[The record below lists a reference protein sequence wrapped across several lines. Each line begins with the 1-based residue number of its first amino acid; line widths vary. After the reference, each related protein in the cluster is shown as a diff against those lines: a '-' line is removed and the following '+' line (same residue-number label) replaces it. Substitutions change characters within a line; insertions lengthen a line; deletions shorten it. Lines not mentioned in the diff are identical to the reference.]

1 MKNLFI
7 HIGLPK
13 TGSSVL
19 QVFLA
24 KNAQK
29 LLSHS
34 YDYFRIG
41 QFDAGYNGLIASGN
55 GSQLS
60 RCLLPNEHP
69 SYLGSAYSVDNRRSF
84 LTHLRMNEVANGILS
99 SELFVEA
106 DKEKMISLI
115 DEIKALGISVKFIY
129 FIRSQDQILSS
140 MYIQQVKRHGCT
152 AQPDVHIMNNYK
164 RHSFLR
170 YNSYYTYLCSLVGK
184 ENIHV
189 NLYEKTIKEENIFR
203 VFLRNL
209 GIDDNSFTFDIAEV
223 NTSLSSKELI
233 IMLQLNRF
241 LPRMN
246 FSDLVVENS
255 IVAGLSRSGTR
266 HNFLKPE
273 QIEII
278 KAFFNEENSLI
289 SKRLFEGID
298 IFSPSAVG
306 ELFCF
311 KPEMI
316 EISDL
321 ISFFGGLLVGYD
333 KRISKLENGHSGMN
347 QTLEFSS
354 KKSL

>member
-1 MKNLFI
+1 MK
-7 HIGLPK
+7 
-13 TGSSVL
+13 
-19 QVFLA
+19 
-24 KNAQK
+24 
-29 LLSHS
+29 
-34 YDYFRIG
+34 
-41 QFDAGYNGLIASGN
+41 
-55 GSQLS
+55 
-60 RCLLPNEHP
+60 
-69 SYLGSAYSVDNRRSF
+69 
-84 LTHLRMNEVANGILS
+84 
-99 SELFVEA
+99 
-106 DKEKMISLI
+106 
-115 DEIKALGISVKFIY
+115 
-129 FIRSQDQILSS
+129 
-140 MYIQQVKRHGCT
+140 
-152 AQPDVHIMNNYK
+152 
-164 RHSFLR
+164 
-170 YNSYYTYLCSLVGK
+170 YNSYYTYLCSLVGE

-209 GIDDNSFTFDIAEV
+209 GIDDNSLTYDITEV

-298 IFSPSAVG
+298 IFSSSSEG

-333 KRISKLENGHSGMN
+333 KRISKLENDHSGMN
-347 QTLEFSS
+347 QT
-354 KKSL
+354 

>member
-13 TGSSVL
+13 TGSSAL

-41 QFDAGYNGLIASGN
+41 QFDASYNGLIASGN

-60 RCLLPNEHP
+60 RCLLPNRHP
-69 SYLGSAYSVDNRRSF
+69 SYLGSGYIVDSF
-84 LTHLRMNEVANGILS
+84 LTNLRTNEVANGILS

-115 DEIKALGISVKFIY
+115 DEIRALDISVKFIY

-164 RHSFLR
+164 RNAFLR
-170 YNSYYTYLCSLVGK
+170 YNSYYTYLCSLVGE

-189 NLYEKTIKEENIFR
+189 NLYEKAIKEENIFR

-209 GIDDNSFTFDIAEV
+209 GINDKSLTYDITEV

-266 HNFLKPE
+266 HNFLKPA

-298 IFSPSAVG
+298 IFSSSTEG

-311 KPEMI
+311 NPEMI

-321 ISFFGGLLVGYD
+321 ITFFGGLLVGYD

-347 QTLEFSS
+347 QL
-354 KKSL
+354 